1 MGNHSTISNNRC
13 NGFDKVHFNIL
24 KGVMKKYILLLL
36 ISVAIYSQDS
46 KEITGVWQDMEILAS
61 GWSNTYMFYPT
72 GSYKF
77 FYSQMDCSKRTV
89 SEEGTFEVKDG
100 FITLNPL
107 KIGIIE
113 GGIMEPSSG
122 SCGSD
127 SMITGG
133 LFKKIDAKN
142 NELGRYSISGIQ
154 TKINDGIERNTILL
168 GKIKYWK
175 FGNDPDEYIKQF
187 EN

>member
-1 MGNHSTISNNRC
+1 MR
-13 NGFDKVHFNIL
+13 
-24 KGVMKKYILLLL
+24 KYILLLL

-46 KEITGVWQDMEILAS
+46 KNITGVWQDMEILAS
-61 GWSNTYMFYPT
+61 GWSNTYMFYPG

-77 FYSQMDCSKRTV
+77 FYSQMDCSKRIV
-89 SEEGTFEVKDG
+89 SEEGTFEVTGD

-113 GGIMEPSSG
+113 GGIMEPSNG

-142 NELGRYSISGIQ
+142 YEPERYSISGIQ
-154 TKINDGIERNTILL
+154 TEINDGIERNTMVL
-168 GKIKYWK
+168 GQTKYWK
-175 FGNDPDEYIKQF
+175 FGSDPDEYIKQF

>member
-1 MGNHSTISNNRC
+1 
-13 NGFDKVHFNIL
+13 
-24 KGVMKKYILLLL
+24 MKKLLL
-36 ISVAIYSQDS
+36 ILFLPFALYSQS
-46 KEITGVWQDMEILAS
+46 AKEITGVWQSGENLAS
-61 GWSNTYMFYPT
+61 GWSDTYMFYPG

-107 KIGIIE
+107 KVGIIE

-133 LFKKIDAKN
+133 IFKKIDVKSS
-142 NELGRYSISGIQ
+142 EKLRLPIGDVQ
-154 TKINDGIERNTILL
+154 TEMRDEALRSTLL
-168 GKIKYWK
+168 IGKTKYWK
-175 FGNDPDEYIKQF
+175 FADHPDILIKEF

>member
-1 MGNHSTISNNRC
+1 LNNHF
-13 NGFDKVHFNIL
+13 NGFEEVLVNIL
-24 KGVMKKYILLLL
+24 KGIMKKYILLLL

-61 GWSNTYMFYPT
+61 GWSNTYMFYPG

-89 SEEGTFEVKDG
+89 SEEGTFEVKDS
-100 FITLNPL
+100 FISLNPV

-113 GGIMEPSSG
+113 GGIMEPSNG

-133 LFKKIDAKN
+133 VFKKIDVKN
-142 NELGRYSISGIQ
+142 LEAARYPIGEVQ
-154 TKINDGIERNTILL
+154 TETNDEIERTTILIGN
-168 GKIKYWK
+168 GKFWK
-175 FGNDPDEYIKQF
+175 FGSEPDEFIKQF